1 MYRNK
6 MIHTHN
12 SGDALDGK
20 IILLVCE
27 ISSRCCQDGRAD
39 CSRAGMTPS
48 LIRTNGCLLQKAAV
62 LYGKTWGRIFVPDQ
76 WMCLIYWRE
85 QNSEGCSF
93 GLI

>member
-6 MIHTHN
+6 TIHRDD

-39 CSRAGMTPS
+39 CPRAGMTPS

-62 LYGKTWGRIFVPDQ
+62 LYVENMGSNIRT
-76 WMCLIYWRE
+76 
-85 QNSEGCSF
+85 
-93 GLI
+93 